1 MLNYAKRAGLS
12 HAGFEMTQ
20 QPLPSAPRGGG
31 EMLSGGLSVK
41 EWDLPHSSPH
51 QTGFPLLGQLASQSP
66 HKVLWLFV
74 LQHKEIAESPR

>member
-41 EWDLPHSSPH
+41 E
-51 QTGFPLLGQLASQSP
+51 
-66 HKVLWLFV
+66 
-74 LQHKEIAESPR
+74 

>member
-1 MLNYAKRAGLS
+1 MSTIEECHLTNEKNPPKMLNYAKRAGLS

-41 EWDLPHSSPH
+41 E
-51 QTGFPLLGQLASQSP
+51 
-66 HKVLWLFV
+66 
-74 LQHKEIAESPR
+74 